1 MKNSILLTLGLL
13 TFLISTAQ
21 KEAVE
26 KVWYNAEKTS
36 KIQIYKAVD
45 GLFYGK
51 IIWIKVPNDKNGKPK
66 LDVNNKDEK
75 LRSQPVMGMLIIKK
89 FKKGSSA
96 NEFED
101 GTVYDPISGKTYC
114 GTLTVNGKEL
124 KLRGFICGFSFLGRS
139 SIWTVAE

>member
-1 MKNSILLTLGLL
+1 MKNSILLTASLL
-13 TFLISTAQ
+13 AFLFSSAQ

-36 KIQIYKAVD
+36 KIQIFKAVD
-45 GLFYGK
+45 GYFYGK
-51 IIWIKVPNDKNGKPK
+51 IIWIKVPVDKNGKTK
-66 LDVNNKDEK
+66 LDLQNKDEH
-75 LRSQPVMGMLIIKK
+75 LRTQPLMGLLIIKK

-101 GTVYDPISGKTYC
+101 GTVYDPNSGKTYC
-114 GTLTVNGKEL
+114 GTLSVNGKEL

-139 SIWTVAE
+139 SVWTEAE

>member
-13 TFLISTAQ
+13 AFLISTAQ

-66 LDVNNKDEK
+66 LDLNNKEEK
-75 LRSQPVMGMLIIKK
+75 LRAQPILGMLIIKK

-114 GTLTVNGKEL
+114 GTLSINGKEL

-139 SIWTVAE
+139 SVWTEAE